1 MSFGKEVV
9 HKRLLSF
16 GSRTELDHHSMEE
29 RIESQRWM
37 DHSLALSNMNLREIV
52 RSLRNWKI
60 EGGGL
65 GPVDQWSL
73 EFLFAA
79 RVCHI
84 VYIAHD
90 EAYLWGEW
98 PFLFALCWWYFPS
111 FRAGDVYSMSHTR
124 NMHHQLS
131 FLSWWNFYSTWLTM
145 ISISG
150 HSKNEPFANTHHP
163 LNSHPLH
170 RDVVTTTFRS
180 DRRSNVGYLRY
191 RRLWSSSL

>member
-1 MSFGKEVV
+1 
-9 HKRLLSF
+9 
-16 GSRTELDHHSMEE
+16 
-29 RIESQRWM
+29 
-37 DHSLALSNMNLREIV
+37 MNLREIV

-65 GPVDQWSL
+65 GPVDQRSL

-79 RVCHI
+79 RACHI
-84 VYIAHD
+84 VYVAHD